1 MTAPADQARTEQALS
16 LDPPAPPGWVERL
29 VFAHPVESEAWVRD
43 GTMLRTSESGALVL
57 LRAAVPGAKVLPD
70 REFRVCVERT
80 YLAIGELLRERSRIP
95 LRFWNYVPGIRARM
109 SGGLSRY
116 ELFNLG
122 RYLAYTAW
130 YGSAGF
136 GGRLSAASAVDHR
149 GDDLVVHVLAG
160 SHPGTAL
167 ENPRQTPAYRYSRRF
182 GPLPPCFSRATR
194 VPGSPGAG
202 TPWAIVAGTS
212 SIVGEDTRHAG
223 DCEAQLEETLLNLA
237 HLSAAFA
244 GDLPGAGAGLA
255 ADARTRALARLRH
268 LRVYLVR
275 EVDAAEVVARLRRD
289 CSELDELEVFAADL
303 CRPELLV
310 EVEGVLRAPGMRER
324 SLGSGSRGGSRR
336 RR

>member
-1 MTAPADQARTEQALS
+1 MTAPADRARTEKVLS
-16 LDPPAPPGWVERL
+16 LDPPAPPGWVARL
-29 VFAHPVESEAWVRD
+29 VSAHLVESEALVRE
-43 GTMLRTSESGALVL
+43 GTILRASESGGVGLV
-57 LRAAVPGAKVLPD
+57 RATVPGAKRLPD

-80 YLAIGELLRERSRIP
+80 YLAIGELLRERGRVP
-95 LRFWNYVPGIRARM
+95 LRFWNYVPGIRARA

-130 YGSAGF
+130 YESARF
-136 GGRLSAASAVDHR
+136 GERLAAASAVDHR
-149 GDDLVVHVLAG
+149 GDDLVVEVLAG
-160 SHPGTAL
+160 SRPGTAL

-182 GPLPPCFSRATR
+182 GPLPPCFSRATI
-194 VPGSPGAG
+194 VPGSLDVG

-212 SIVGEDTRHAG
+212 SIVGEDARHAG
-223 DCEAQLEETLLNLA
+223 DCEAQLDETLLNLA

-244 GDLPGAGAGLA
+244 GDLPGAGERLG
-255 ADARTRALARLRH
+255 ADERAHALARFRH

-275 EVDAAEVVARLRRD
+275 EVDSARVVAGLRRA
-289 CSELDELEVFAADL
+289 CSEIDELEAFAADL

-310 EVEGVLRAPGMRER
+310 EVEGVLRAPGECGR
-324 SLGSGSRGGSRR
+324 SLRGSSGGSRR